1 MLQSIFDD
9 VRRMNKRQVKKF
21 SYLNYYRFLEYI
33 WLFERNDLY
42 NYL

>member
-9 VRRMNKRQVKKF
+9 VRRMNKRQVEEF
-21 SYLNYYRFLEYI
+21 FYLNYHRFLEYI